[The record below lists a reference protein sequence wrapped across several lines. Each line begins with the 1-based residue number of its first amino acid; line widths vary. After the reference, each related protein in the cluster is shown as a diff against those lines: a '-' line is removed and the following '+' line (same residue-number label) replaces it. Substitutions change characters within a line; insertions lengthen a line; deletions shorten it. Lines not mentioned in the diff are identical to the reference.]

1 MQGVGRA
8 PRAVTKHTKPKRIPR
23 DNGDREEKG
32 EKEDKEDKGDKGDRE
47 DKGNREDKGEI
58 GVQWK
63 IMNP

>member
-1 MQGVGRA
+1 MQGVVRA

-23 DNGDREEKG
+23 DKG
-32 EKEDKEDKGDKGDRE
+32 EKEDKGEKKDKW
-47 DKGNREDKGEI
+47 EI